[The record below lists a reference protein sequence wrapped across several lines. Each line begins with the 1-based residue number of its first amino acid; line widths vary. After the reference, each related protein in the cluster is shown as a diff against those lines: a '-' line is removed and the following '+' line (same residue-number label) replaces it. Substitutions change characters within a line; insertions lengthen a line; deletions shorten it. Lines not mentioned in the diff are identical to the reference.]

1 MQTIDSMVYFNIL
14 MDRME
19 VSREMSQQPQS
30 SLVWVQMQVV
40 SSPSW
45 PHLTV
50 SIPLTHLQEALMK
63 KPQQKLTRTSLYLK
77 FWKGLNMD
85 FLQHFFVTV
94 SFNQEGKMPY
104 SY

>member
-19 VSREMSQQPQS
+19 VSQEMSQQPQS

-50 SIPLTHLQEALMK
+50 SIPLTHSQEALMK
-63 KPQQKLTRTSLYLK
+63 RPQQKLTRTSLYLK
-77 FWKGLNMD
+77 FWKGWIMNFFIKY
-85 FLQHFFVTV
+85 FL
-94 SFNQEGKMPY
+94 Y
-104 SY
+104 L

>member
-1 MQTIDSMVYFNIL
+1 

-50 SIPLTHLQEALMK
+50 SIPFTHLQEALMK
-63 KPQQKLTRTSLYLK
+63 RPQQKLTRTSLYLK
-77 FWKGLNMD
+77 FWKGWIMD
-85 FLQHFFVTV
+85 FFYKIFFVSV